1 MTISSATRR
10 TEGNANHPAYV
21 VGQGLQIV
29 EWLQQNQA
37 FSIIES
43 QGPLGSMM
51 RASVHD
57 APWTSCFHLPGSFR
71 QADGDERFKSWYV
84 PWALGRT
91 VPSRTPQGEFILL
104 DAEILGSG
112 ENGIRR
118 ARYCC
123 RNCSNI
129 PTD

>member
-51 RASVHD
+51 RASVQ
-57 APWTSCFHLPGSFR
+57 PILPLYRPFLAR
-71 QADGDERFKSWYV
+71 PMRTFANTRLWPEPTVRSWYV
-84 PWALGRT
+84 AWAFGEA
-91 VPSRTPQGEFILL
+91 VPSRTPP
-104 DAEILGSG
+104 
-112 ENGIRR
+112 R
-118 ARYCC
+118 
-123 RNCSNI
+123 
-129 PTD
+129 